1 MTDDDKIY
9 VRFRG
14 RTVGPLTSQKIQDM
28 VRRGQITR
36 LHELSDD
43 GSTWTRAD
51 EFREF
56 FATMRA
62 EITKNL
68 GPLSTNAP
76 HPATAAAMEP
86 AVGSFLNL
94 QPAAEPKVEWYAH
107 VDDEHQGPM
116 SLDVMRQWKE
126 SGRVQG
132 NTLVWRTGL
141 ETWLPA
147 KKALPELFA
156 SVPGKPLSPAPT
168 EAAPSA
174 LADQPS
180 STRFAEL
187 AVEMDRQRGWA
198 SFLGIILMLL
208 ACLMIVGHSMT
219 ILVAATE
226 GFEGQR
232 MIPTLIGGILGIAFA
247 ITVLIAGVLL
257 LRYCS
262 KVKIFAA
269 QQSDSSALEATR
281 RLSAFWLFAGI
292 ASLLWLVVITGT
304 VIIVVSLGVSLL
316 STST

>member
-14 RTVGPLTSQKIQDM
+14 RSVGPLTSQKIQDM

-36 LHELSDD
+36 LHELSGD

-68 GPLSTNAP
+68 GPLSTTAP

-86 AVGSFLNL
+86 AVGSFLNP

-107 VDDEHQGPM
+107 IDDEHQGPM
-116 SLDVMRQWKE
+116 TLDVMRQWKE

-141 ETWLPA
+141 DTWLPA

-156 SVPGKPLSPAPT
+156 TVPSKPVSSAPE
-168 EAAPSA
+168 EAARSA
-174 LADQPS
+174 SADEPS
-180 STRFAEL
+180 STGFA
-187 AVEMDRQRGWA
+187 AIAAEMDRRRGWA
-198 SFLGIILMLL
+198 SFFGIILMLL
-208 ACLMIVGHSMT
+208 SCLMIVGHSMT
-219 ILVAATE
+219 ILVAASE
-226 GFEGQR
+226 GSEGES
-232 MIPTLIGGILGIAFA
+232 MIPMLIGGILGIAFA
-247 ITVLIAGVLL
+247 VTVLIAGVLI
-257 LRYCS
+257 LRYCI
-262 KVKIFAA
+262 KVKVFAA
-269 QQSDSSALEATR
+269 RQSDSSALEVTR
-281 RLSAFWLFAGI
+281 RLSAFWSFAGI
-292 ASLLWLVVITGT
+292 ASLFWLVVFIGTG
-304 VIIVVSLGVSLL
+304 IIVVSLGVSLL
-316 STST
+316 SAST